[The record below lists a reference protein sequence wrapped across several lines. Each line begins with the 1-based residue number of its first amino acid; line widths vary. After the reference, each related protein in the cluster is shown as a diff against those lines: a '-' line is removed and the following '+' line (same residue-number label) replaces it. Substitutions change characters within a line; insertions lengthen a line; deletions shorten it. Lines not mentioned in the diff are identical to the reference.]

1 MGILYVLYILMKSTW
16 REASSMKDV
25 AIVICWICAIANI
38 VVCIINEYITY
49 KRYKDFVEYK
59 EWIESEK
66 KKLEGMK

>member
-1 MGILYVLYILMKSTW
+1 
-16 REASSMKDV
+16 MKDV

-49 KRYKDFVEYK
+49 KRYKDFVEYEK
-59 EWIESEK
+59 WIESEK